1 MGPTEK
7 HEQEFIEASIEKE
20 RIPNHP
26 EYSEYS
32 LPDAEGEALEPGQL
46 RRIIIERTEISQL
59 IGEFWD

>member
-1 MGPTEK
+1 MTRRTEK

-26 EYSEYS
+26 EYS

-46 RRIIIERTEISQL
+46 RRIIIERTDISQL